1 MAKAK
6 NNFCAYCNKPVVGI
20 KDKRE
25 QFARYVDI
33 WCRSVKKMFMKRQ
46 KIQKIMKPPYS
57 MDDLLWIG
65 KYLDKWGECKVIVE
79 KYQDP
84 ISERQR
90 NYYFG
95 VVVKICEDYY

>member
-1 MAKAK
+1 
-6 NNFCAYCNKPVVGI
+6 
-20 KDKRE
+20 
-25 QFARYVDI
+25 
-33 WCRSVKKMFMKRQ
+33 
-46 KIQKIMKPPYS
+46 MKPPYS

-90 NYYFG
+90 NY
-95 VVVKICEDYY
+95 